1 MTRIFADPE
10 AFVDDAL
17 EGFARVH
24 GDLVRRVDGGI
35 VRARPLAAGRVAVV
49 IGGGSGH
56 YPAFAGLV
64 GAGVAAGAV
73 CGNIFSSPSARQV
86 ASVARAADA
95 GGGILLSY
103 GNYAGDVIHFGAA
116 ERELRASGV
125 DVRTVLV
132 TDDIASAPVDV
143 RHARRGIAG
152 DLCVF
157 RIAGAAAEE
166 GADIDEVERLARRA
180 NDRTRTLG
188 VAFGGCTLPGAA
200 GPLFT
205 VPDGM
210 MSVGLGIHGEPG
222 VRDVPMQRA
231 PELARTLLDPLL
243 AERPEGAGSRAVLI
257 VNGLGTVKHEELFV
271 LYRHLTDI
279 LVAEGVEVVSP
290 LCGEL
295 VTSLDMAGVSVT
307 VLWVDDELERLW
319 NAPAS
324 TPAFAR
330 GSMGVQ
336 SRVQSPVSSP
346 GPDAADVV
354 PSVPA
359 GGATGTPDDPVRPDA
374 SPASRAAAALS
385 AGLFARART
394 VIAENAAEL
403 GDLDAIAG
411 DGDHGVGMLRGI
423 DAATAA
429 AIDSDVRL
437 GVGEQLRCAGAG
449 WADRAGGTS
458 GALWGAALEAMGD
471 ALARTDPD
479 AAAVADAIHAGR
491 TRIEQLGGAQLGD
504 KTLVDALIPFDD
516 EFRRKVGLGATLA
529 DAMRDAAAAAA
540 AAAEATA
547 TLTPRKGRARP
558 LAERS
563 IGHPDPGAVSFAMI
577 VGALVPQDGARVPQE
592 EES

>member
-24 GDLVRRVDGGI
+24 GDLVHRVDGGI

-49 IGGGSGH
+49 IGGGTGH

-116 ERELRASGV
+116 ERELRASGI

-143 RHARRGIAG
+143 RNTRRGIAG

-188 VAFGGCTLPGAA
+188 VAFGGCALPGAA

-205 VPDGM
+205 VPVGM

-257 VNGLGTVKHEELFV
+257 VNGLGTVKYEELFV

-346 GPDAADVV
+346 GPDAADAE
-354 PSVPA
+354 PSVSADGA
-359 GGATGTPDDPVRPDA
+359 GGTPADPVRPDA
-374 SPASRAAAALS
+374 SPASQSAAALC
-385 AGLFARART
+385 AELFDRARA
-394 VIAENAAEL
+394 VIAENAAAL

-429 AIDSDVRL
+429 AIDSDGKL
-437 GVGEQLRCAGAG
+437 GVGEQLRRAGAA

-458 GALWGAALEAMGD
+458 GALWGAALEAMAD
-471 ALARTDPD
+471 ALAHTDPD

-516 EFRRKVGLGATLA
+516 EFRRKVVLGATVA

-577 VGALVPQDGARVPQE
+577 VGALVPRDGARVPQE